1 MLSALLLSLSALLVS
16 SPDQGSSYQGVV
28 VDAVTR
34 RPLPSVTVHD
44 INHKA
49 TLVTNA
55 AGSFQLQGIDKGPVQ
70 VRLTSIGYVPIDYTR
85 PVRPG
90 QNDTLFLTP
99 VAQQLTGVTIRP
111 QREVSLNAL
120 GPKFS
125 KAHGYIMIP
134 SVNIAALIP
143 PLPGNSTG
151 VLSKVLLQFDTK
163 NIKQGGV
170 RILLFA
176 SPTANP
182 SAVPVGP
189 SLLPEPLIVSA
200 ATMAA
205 ASKGLLSLDISSY
218 NVQMPANGVFVQIE
232 GVASVSEQEFVDIS
246 APTRGKGSAMVVLA
260 SSKEDVK
267 TYVATKLNE
276 FPLLASAETVS
287 NSTWFKGSDGYGW
300 TRHTPLKNGKYNT
313 PMVSVVVQTE

>member
-1 MLSALLLSLSALLVS
+1 MLSALLFSLSALLVS
-16 SPDQGSSYQGVV
+16 NPDQGSSYQGVV
-28 VDAVTR
+28 VDAVTH

-44 INHKA
+44 VNHNA

-55 AGSFQLQGIDKGPVQ
+55 AGAFQLANVEKDRVQ
-70 VRLTSIGYVPIDYTR
+70 VRLTSIGYVPSDYTR
-85 PVRPG
+85 ALRPG

-99 VAQQLTGVTIRP
+99 VAQQLAGVTIRP

-125 KAHGYIMIP
+125 KAHGYLLIP

-143 PLPGNSTG
+143 ALPNTGAG
-151 VLSKVLLQFDTK
+151 VLSKIMLQMDAK
-163 NIKQGGV
+163 NIKHGGL
-170 RILLFA
+170 RILLYA
-176 SPTANP
+176 APTANP

-200 ATMAA
+200 ATLAA
-205 ASKGLLSLDISSY
+205 TPKGLLSLDVSSY
-218 NVQMPANGVFVQIE
+218 NVPMPANGLFVHIE
-232 GVASVSEQEFVDIS
+232 GVASVADQQFVDIS

-260 SSKEDVK
+260 STKEDVK
-267 TYVATKLNE
+267 TYVASKLNE
-276 FPLLASAETVS
+276 FPLLASAETQG

-300 TRHTPLKNGKYNT
+300 TRHNPLKNGKYNT